1 MLHAHECVH
10 RHIHTQVLTASLQR
24 TLAVASYTQT
34 RAWSLQES
42 RQLYSNARA
51 KLAAAARSKMEA
63 LEEQLSRSSS
73 SGSGAA
79 SHVLRVVLCPSS
91 VGAARVLSRWR
102 AQACDAIRLRSLALQ
117 VRDTHACIHTCMYV
131 CMYVCMHACMH
142 AYINM
147 NIYKYVYIHSNG
159 S

>member
-10 RHIHTQVLTASLQR
+10 RHTHTQVLTASLQR

-117 VRDTHACIHTCMYV
+117 VRDTHASIHTY
-131 CMYVCMHACMH
+131 MHACMH
-142 AYINM
+142 ACIHTYINM
-147 NIYKYVYIHSNG
+147 NIYKYIYSNG

>member
-1 MLHAHECVH
+1 M
-10 RHIHTQVLTASLQR
+10 TASLQR

-51 KLAAAARSKMEA
+51 KLVAAARSKMEA

-79 SHVLRVVLCPSS
+79 SHVLRVVLCPTLQNR
-91 VGAARVLSRWR
+91 ALSRAFEAWCQALDALEMTALLRNLSFVTSFSR
-102 AQACDAIRLRSLALQ
+102 APSASSLSTAPPAPQ
-117 VRDTHACIHTCMYV
+117 
-131 CMYVCMHACMH
+131 
-142 AYINM
+142 
-147 NIYKYVYIHSNG
+147 
-159 S
+159 